1 MKAGAKQKN
10 ETGRLGGFNETDA
23 KTEKRPRT
31 TLVRVAFY
39 HRQILFVLLFFTV
52 YPIVYS
58 VNQT

>member
-1 MKAGAKQKN
+1 MKASAKQKN
-10 ETGRLGGFNETDA
+10 ETDLPGSFNETDA
-23 KTEKRPRT
+23 KTEKRTRT

-39 HRQILFVLLFFTV
+39 HSQILFVLLFFTV